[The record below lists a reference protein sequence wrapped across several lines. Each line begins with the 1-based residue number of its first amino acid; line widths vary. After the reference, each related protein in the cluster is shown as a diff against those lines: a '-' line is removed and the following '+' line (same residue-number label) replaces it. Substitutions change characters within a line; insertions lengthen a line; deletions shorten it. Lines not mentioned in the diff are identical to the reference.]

1 MRLRDKPAPSTGE
14 AKPEGRGDEMG
25 SETQVTKRGDEMVR
39 TQVTKRGDEI
49 IRSWGRV
56 RPHNKT

>member
-1 MRLRDKPAPSTGE
+1 
-14 AKPEGRGDEMG
+14 MG
-25 SETQVTKRGDEMVR
+25 SETQMTKRGDEMVR

>member
-25 SETQVTKRGDEMVR
+25 SETQVTKRGDEMGSDA
-39 TQVTKRGDEI
+39 GDEA
-49 IRSWGRV
+49 GR
-56 RPHNKT
+56 RDNSELGARTPT